1 MSNWVL
7 NDSQAIYKLIIII
20 HMEPIENL
28 CFICIRHMIICIS
41 TVNIIVYLL
50 SCYCNRVI

>member
-7 NDSQAIYKLIIII
+7 NDSQAIYKLIIRI